1 MHGAGPFD
9 ALVAEAVAAGFASA
23 FWPSRAAPRS
33 VAYLRRRDRAYDV
46 AVIRDPVTA
55 VAYRAPSPPMGNP
68 FAAQPV
74 TWSAVGPAADVLRA
88 VLRLP
93 GPGGG
98 PPTPDAVA
106 EMPAQAVVLALP
118 YYALWAARDAEKP
131 TLTGE
136 AIPLITTRKS
146 DDPSTAASTG
156 KV

>member
-1 MHGAGPFD
+1 M
-9 ALVAEAVAAGFASA
+9 LVEEAVAAGFASA

-33 VAYLRRRDRAYDV
+33 VAYLRRRDQAYDV

-55 VAYRAPSPPMGNP
+55 IAYRAVAPPMGNP

-93 GPGGG
+93 GPQDG
-98 PPTPDAVA
+98 PTTPDAVA
-106 EMPAQAVVLALP
+106 DMPAQAVVLALP

-131 TLTGE
+131 TLEGALT
-136 AIPLITTRKS
+136 PPDVTRKRN
-146 DDPSTAASTG
+146 DPSTAPSTG